1 MMSDLADMR
10 RDYEGEALAPE
21 NTPDTPLPLFED
33 WLKRATES
41 EGLDANAMTLA
52 TVDSEGHPHARI
64 VLLKGFDA
72 QGFRFYTNYQ
82 SQKGN
87 ELAHVPNAAI
97 VFWWPELQR
106 QVRVEGSVEKVDAQQ
121 SDDYFAT
128 RPRKSQLAAW
138 VSQQSVEI
146 PNRDWMKER
155 LTRFEQVY
163 ADQAVE
169 RPPHWGGYL
178 LVPHMIEF
186 WQGQRSRLH
195 DRVRYTR
202 RDNQA
207 QEWHRTRLAP

>member
-1 MMSDLADMR
+1 MSDLAGMR

-21 NTPDTPLPLFED
+21 HTPDTPLSLFEA
-33 WLKRATES
+33 WLEQATES

-64 VLLKGFDA
+64 VLLKGFDS

-87 ELAHVPNAAI
+87 ELAHVPSAAL
-97 VFWWPELQR
+97 VFWWPALQR
-106 QVRVEGSVEKVDAQQ
+106 QVRVEGNVERVDAQQ
-121 SDDYFAT
+121 SDDYFAG

-146 PNRDWMKER
+146 PNRDWMRER
-155 LTRFEQVY
+155 LSRFEQVY
-163 ADQAVE
+163 KDQDVE

-178 LVPHMIEF
+178 LVPHTIEF

-202 RDNQA
+202 RDSQA
-207 QEWHRTRLAP
+207 TEWHRTRLAP

>member
-1 MMSDLADMR
+1 MSDLAGMR

-33 WLKRATES
+33 WLKQATES
-41 EGLDANAMTLA
+41 EGADANAMTLA

-106 QVRVEGSVEKVDAQQ
+106 QVRVEGSVEKVDARRAGLRVQQ
-121 SDDYFAT
+121 STTPD
-128 RPRKSQLAAW
+128 PILMVSVHAAKAA
-138 VSQQSVEI
+138 
-146 PNRDWMKER
+146 MG
-155 LTRFEQVY
+155 TT
-163 ADQAVE
+163 A
-169 RPPHWGGYL
+169 
-178 LVPHMIEF
+178 
-186 WQGQRSRLH
+186 SR
-195 DRVRYTR
+195 TR
-202 RDNQA
+202 RESACQTA
-207 QEWHRTRLAP
+207 SKPRSSA

>member
-1 MMSDLADMR
+1 MSDLAGMR

-21 NTPDTPLPLFED
+21 NTPDTPLALFED
-33 WLKRATES
+33 WLKQATES
-41 EGLDANAMTLA
+41 EGADANAMTLA

-87 ELAHVPNAAI
+87 ELAHVPNAAL
-97 VFWWPELQR
+97 VFWWPGLQR
-106 QVRVEGSVEKVDAQQ
+106 QVRVEGSVEKVDAKQ
-121 SDDYFAT
+121 SDDYFSS

-146 PNRDWMKER
+146 PNRDWMQER
-155 LTRFEQVY
+155 LSRFEQVY
-163 ADQAVE
+163 ANQSVE
-169 RPPHWGGYL
+169 RPPHWGGYC
-178 LVPHMIEF
+178 LVAHAIEF

-202 RDNQA
+202 RDLQT

>member
-1 MMSDLADMR
+1 MSDLADMR

-21 NTPDTPLPLFED
+21 NTPDTPLALFED

-155 LTRFEQVY
+155 LARFERVY
-163 ADQAVE
+163 AEQEVE

-178 LVPHMIEF
+178 LVPHTIEF

-202 RDNQA
+202 RDSQA
-207 QEWHRTRLAP
+207 SEWHRTRLAP